1 MAVPGFM
8 RNMRKASSHSL
19 NNLYVT
25 LSGEFNGKILI
36 LLPVMPYE
44 SIVNSLVRGTKQTPK

>member
-8 RNMRKASSHSL
+8 RNMPKASSHIL

-36 LLPVMPYE
+36 LFCIHY
-44 SIVNSLVRGTKQTPK
+44 Q